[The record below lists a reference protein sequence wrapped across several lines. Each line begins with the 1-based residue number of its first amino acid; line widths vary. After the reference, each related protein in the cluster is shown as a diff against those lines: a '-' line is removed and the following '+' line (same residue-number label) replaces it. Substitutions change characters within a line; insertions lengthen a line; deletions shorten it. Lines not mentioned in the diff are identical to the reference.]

1 MTAPKQNSP
10 SFASVISILSILFY
24 CAGFL
29 RVELELTEQQKR
41 ISVLETTAETK
52 ALSND
57 PDINMRENAQF
68 ELVAVFPWKKKTHK
82 RSWNCKKLFV
92 SFTNKTFGT
101 FQRKGV
107 IYSQWLQLNT
117 KGMYR
122 I

>member
-1 MTAPKQNSP
+1 MTAPRQNSP
-10 SFASVISILSILFY
+10 SFASIISILSILFY

-29 RVELELTEQQKR
+29 RVELELAEQQKR
-41 ISVLETTAETK
+41 ISVLETIAETK
-52 ALSND
+52 ASSD
-57 PDINMRENAQF
+57 GPDINVIEHAQF
-68 ELVAVFPWKKKTHK
+68 ELVAVFPWEKKHE

-92 SFTNKTFGT
+92 FFTNKNFGT

-117 KGMYR
+117 KGMYG